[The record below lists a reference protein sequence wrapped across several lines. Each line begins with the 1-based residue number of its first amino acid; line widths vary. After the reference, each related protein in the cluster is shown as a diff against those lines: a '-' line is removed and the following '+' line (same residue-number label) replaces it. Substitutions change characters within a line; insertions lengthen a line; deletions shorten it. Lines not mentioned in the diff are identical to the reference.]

1 MASLS
6 SAEKAFAALILFIIV
21 FFSLFRS
28 TESPP
33 LDFDEGWAIQVAANL
48 SERGVDGLQ
57 FSPGTLE
64 HVSVLTSI
72 GYPLVYVQAF
82 WFELFG
88 AGVLEA
94 RVMMAV
100 YMLGFAAVGFFLL
113 GRLYGATVALS
124 ALAILAAFPP
134 FYSFGKS
141 VIGEVPLLFFLT
153 LFLLCFNLATNDP
166 PRKRLWF
173 ILTGVSAGLCVVT
186 KTMALALAPVL
197 LFAAFLALRRGVASW
212 KDVGIVAISASIP
225 FAVWLVVHFEPG
237 DSFASVLNYYT
248 NPSALADK
256 TATFSLNL
264 GKLFTNIGPLF
275 MWGAMSVWVSGVIF
289 RMKTR
294 AKVPIEEWVALLFS
308 IVLIFSLLF
317 RYFDARYIFPVQAL
331 AILFFPYS
339 LYSLLRALPVKIDV
353 ARITRIFLAGVA
365 LMSLLGLYQVSFRS
379 HVADSYTSHFIG
391 DMTAYFSS
399 VPDSTSIFF
408 YNAPQAVPLFHGRNY
423 YQRFVIFESW
433 ILGSEFA
440 PIVEDGLVDMLVL
453 GPVSKEDKKV
463 SLDEYEK
470 VAQFNKISV
479 YKRKTQ

>member
-6 SAEKAFAALILFIIV
+6 SLEKAFAVCILLIIV
-21 FFSLFRS
+21 FFSLFHS

-88 AGVLEA
+88 AGILEA
-94 RVMMAV
+94 RVLMAV
-100 YMLGFAAVGFFLL
+100 YMLGFAIVSFFLL
-113 GRLYGATVALS
+113 KRLYGTVIALS
-124 ALAILAAFPP
+124 SLAILATFPP

-153 LFLLCFNLATNDP
+153 LALLCFNLATNDP

-173 ILTGVSAGLCVVT
+173 VLAGTAAGLCVVT
-186 KTMALALAPVL
+186 KTMALALVPVL
-197 LFAAFLALRRGVASW
+197 LFGAFLALRKGLVSW
-212 KDVGIVAISASIP
+212 KDIGITAVSASIP

-237 DSFASVLNYYT
+237 DSLASILNYYT
-248 NPSALADK
+248 NPSALEDK

-264 GKLFTNIGPLF
+264 QKLFTNIGPLF
-275 MWGAMSVWVSGVIF
+275 MWGAMIVWVSGVVL
-289 RMKTR
+289 RVKT
-294 AKVPIEEWVALLFS
+294 KVKISVEEWVALLFS
-308 IVLIFSLLF
+308 VVLVFSLLF
-317 RYFDARYIFPVQAL
+317 RYFDARYVFPIQAL

-339 LYSLLRALPVKIDV
+339 LHSLLRALSIKIN
-353 ARITRIFLAGVA
+353 AAHGTRIFLVGIVV
-365 LMSLLGLYQVSFRS
+365 LSLLGLYQVSFRS
-379 HVADSYTSHFIG
+379 HVADSYTGHFIK

-399 VPDSTSIFF
+399 VPDSTSVFF

-423 YQRFVIFESW
+423 YQRFVIFETW

-463 SLDEYEK
+463 SLDGYEK
-470 VAQFNKISV
+470 VAEFNKISV
-479 YKRKTQ
+479 YKKKTQ

>member
-100 YMLGFAAVGFFLL
+100 YMLGFAIVSFFLL
-113 GRLYGATVALS
+113 KRLYGTVVALS
-124 ALAILAAFPP
+124 SLAILATFPP

-153 LFLLCFNLATNDP
+153 LSLLCFNLATNDP
-166 PRKRLWF
+166 RRRRLWF
-173 ILTGVSAGLCVVT
+173 ILAGTAAGLCIVT
-186 KTMALALAPVL
+186 KTMALALVPVL
-197 LFAAFLALRRGVASW
+197 LIGTFIALRKGVVSW
-212 KDVGIVAISASIP
+212 KDSGIIALSASIP

-248 NPSALADK
+248 NPSALADR
-256 TATFSLNL
+256 TATISLNL
-264 GKLFTNIGPLF
+264 QKLFTNIGPLF
-275 MWGAMSVWVSGVIF
+275 MWGAMIVWVGGVVL
-289 RMKTR
+289 RMKAKTR
-294 AKVPIEEWVALLFS
+294 IPVEEWIAVVFS
-308 IVLIFSLLF
+308 IVLVFSLLF
-317 RYFDARYIFPVQAL
+317 RYFDARYVFPIQAL

-339 LYSLLRALPVKIDV
+339 LYSLLRALPVKTNV
-353 ARITRIFLAGVA
+353 ARMTKIFLAGVVVV
-365 LMSLLGLYQVSFRS
+365 SLLGLYQVSFRS

-408 YNAPQAVPLFHGRNY
+408 YNAPQA
-423 YQRFVIFESW
+423 
-433 ILGSEFA
+433 
-440 PIVEDGLVDMLVL
+440 
-453 GPVSKEDKKV
+453 
-463 SLDEYEK
+463 
-470 VAQFNKISV
+470 
-479 YKRKTQ
+479 